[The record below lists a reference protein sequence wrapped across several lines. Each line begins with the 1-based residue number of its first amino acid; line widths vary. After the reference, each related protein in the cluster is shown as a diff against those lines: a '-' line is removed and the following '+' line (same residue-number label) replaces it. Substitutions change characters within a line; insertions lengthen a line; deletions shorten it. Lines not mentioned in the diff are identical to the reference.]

1 MYVQRAPLDYLWMSI
16 TRTEKFVVAG
26 TIVSLMLV
34 FVVFVVGE
42 PSRIRKQVWK
52 MLFFVIIT
60 CYRSGGTR
68 CIVCFGELEL

>member
-34 FVVFVVGE
+34 FVVFVGGE
-42 PSRIRKQVWK
+42 PSRIRKQV
-52 MLFFVIIT
+52 
-60 CYRSGGTR
+60 
-68 CIVCFGELEL
+68 